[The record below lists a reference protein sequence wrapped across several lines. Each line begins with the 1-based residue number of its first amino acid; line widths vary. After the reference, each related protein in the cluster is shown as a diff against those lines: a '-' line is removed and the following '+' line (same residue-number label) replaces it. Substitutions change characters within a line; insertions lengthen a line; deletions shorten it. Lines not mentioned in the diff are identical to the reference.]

1 MMARY
6 LIFDQ
11 TSGKLGGRS
20 RSSLYRDIEHGR
32 LPHPIKLGGRLYF
45 EENALD
51 EFLTSQACRSASKP
65 PSSLHDAQRLEP
77 EVINHA

>member
-1 MMARY
+1 MTQRY
-6 LIFDQ
+6 LTFDQ

-32 LPHPIKLGGRLYF
+32 LPPPIRLGGRLYF

-51 EFLTSQACRSASKP
+51 AFLMSRASCSPSKT
-65 PSSLHDAQRLEP
+65 PSSLHDAQRLDS